1 MYQNSDM
8 KKTFGQRVRD
18 ERKLLKLTQTELAK
32 QVGMSQGNLSDIEND
47 AVPTST
53 YTPALAKAFHVN
65 AHWLA
70 TGIGARDGNDNVVL
84 PRKSP
89 EPLAHNLSAS
99 KALLDLARDKGV
111 AEARDRMLANL
122 NASVQLGDAAGKQAL
137 FEAAVDDAA
146 ALSGLALCSSD
157 LHRSFWLYAHH
168 PTLFERACDFDH
180 WEHHG
185 AQAQQ
190 YDLGLKR
197 QPMGS
202 DTALAGLRHSIS
214 AFYKREL
221 QCGDGSV
228 AYLVTRTPGIHL
240 LIVHVKD
247 SAMLRLEFEGVTL
260 TRRIGNPNIP
270 LALEYS
276 EATGVVRTLVRGGAK
291 YQQMLID
298 AFAEHVL
305 GVKAHAQRIR
315 PPTLDLSMLRTGFDV
330 PEVFEDGFSLV
341 QLKALTFLSP
351 DGALKLECTAMQ
363 ASQQRSVHEL
373 LAEKLP
379 GPLEGNWAVTA
390 AQVNLYYP
398 PEPGQTR
405 SRVVSIEVTSKGRLN
420 LPKFDAKMQAQLE
433 GYLVSVGILR
443 KGQTLSAQEVPPDAN
458 AVGSAP
464 VTEG

>member
-1 MYQNSDM
+1 M
-8 KKTFGQRVRD
+8 KKTFVDVMLELPVDTTLRD
-18 ERKLLKLTQTELAK
+18 FLTSHGLPVTDSFAWDDTPET
-32 QVGMSQGNLSDIEND
+32 SQFLVEAVKVWSDAD
-47 AVPTST
+47 
-53 YTPALAKAFHVN
+53 
-65 AHWLA
+65 
-70 TGIGARDGNDNVVL
+70 
-84 PRKSP
+84 
-89 EPLAHNLSAS
+89 
-99 KALLDLARDKGV
+99 
-111 AEARDRMLANL
+111 ARDRMV
-122 NASVQLGDAAGKQAL
+122 ASLMASMQLGDAAGKQAM
-137 FEAAVDDAA
+137 FEAAVSDAA

-185 AQAQQ
+185 SQAQQ

-197 QPMGS
+197 QPI
-202 DTALAGLRHSIS
+202 DTDAALAALRHSIS

-228 AYLVTRTPGIHL
+228 AYLVGRTPGVHL
-240 LIVHVKD
+240 LIVHIKD

-276 EATGVVRTLVRGGAK
+276 ETTGVVRTLVRGGAK

-305 GVKAHAQRIR
+305 GVKAHAQRIK

-341 QLKALTFLSP
+341 QLKALTLLSP
-351 DGALKLECTAMQ
+351 GGDLKIECTAMQ
-363 ASQQRSVHEL
+363 SSQQRSVHEL
-373 LAEKLP
+373 LKEKLP

-398 PEPGQTR
+398 PEPGHTR
-405 SRVVSIEVTSKGRLN
+405 SKVVTIEVTSKGRLN
-420 LPKFDAKMQAQLE
+420 LNRFDAKLQAQLE
-433 GYLVSVGILR
+433 GYLVAVGILH
-443 KGQTLSAQEVPPDAN
+443 KGQTLSAQELPPETDA
-458 AVGSAP
+458 VSSSSAF
-464 VTEG
+464 EG